1 MQEKIDY
8 KKFDFQS
15 AREILRG
22 KNIVFT
28 GRGFLVRGELMRLAR
43 QAGAEVDSVVTKKC
57 DILIVGEKPGSKLRK
72 AKILGCDII
81 TISDFKK
88 ILEGKVRKNQIE
100 IDDALNVELED
111 GEVEVLNILRKNIV
125 VIASNEVIREK
136 VIRNIKLNGGNVL
149 ENIDDS
155 VDILV
160 YQPSSSVNKQLDR
173 AKELGIEILTKEEY
187 IDYINNF
194 YELLNELK
202 KIRSEFE

>member
-81 TISDFKK
+81 TISDFKN

-100 IDDALNVELED
+100 IDDTLNVEVED

-173 AKELGIEILTKEEY
+173 AKELGIEILTLGVFNRKL
-187 IDYINNF
+187 IN
-194 YELLNELK
+194 
-202 KIRSEFE
+202 R